1 MTLEEK
7 NILLESCDW
16 EGTDLLNRFKQNS
29 EATKQLQLKVES
41 GQKSNRGLSNDIRQM
56 RTKIGRL
63 EMVLDYYDER
73 MSLLTYVFC
82 VHLYEME
89 SKTRR
94 MKCHKLFSAIT
105 RYKDSIDCLILFF
118 LVSFF

>member
-16 EGTDLLNRFKQNS
+16 QGTDLLNRFKQHN

-41 GQKSNRGLSNDIRQM
+41 GQKSNRELSNDIRQM

-73 MSLLTYVFC
+73 MSLLTYVFYVC
-82 VHLYEME
+82 
-89 SKTRR
+89 KTRE
-94 MKCHKLFSAIT
+94 MKWSKIIFYYHALQ
-105 RYKDSIDCLILFF
+105 RLN
-118 LVSFF
+118 